1 MRLRCLSDR
10 DNRLLRFGDEHH
22 SQQFRAKQEL
32 LRLFTNGPLT
42 HSIND
47 YRWQGTTVCFETLV
61 IGQSFEMH
69 TWNKP
74 ALQDDPR
81 EVLYHAFRTFVLHS
95 AEIYHRHTPPSGA
108 ASATVVW
115 FSRPEWTRQI
125 ITKSVLIQFV
135 RSSGAV
141 VLDVNY
147 VDFHAVDM
155 LAIVHQADV
164 VVTAYGS
171 ATAWGYFQ
179 RPGSVQLV
187 ICPNWETTVASEFRQ
202 NVATYIPHGCAL
214 AGVFVTF
221 HAVMDNLGS
230 KQGQDAKPY
239 HISVDEFRPVWQL
252 VISTVIDAPIT
263 TPNQRVTLI
272 ENGSTFN
279 V

>member
-1 MRLRCLSDR
+1 M
-10 DNRLLRFGDEHH
+10 
-22 SQQFRAKQEL
+22 
-32 LRLFTNGPLT
+32 
-42 HSIND
+42 
-47 YRWQGTTVCFETLV
+47 
-61 IGQSFEMH
+61 
-69 TWNKP
+69 
-74 ALQDDPR
+74 
-81 EVLYHAFRTFVLHS
+81 
-95 AEIYHRHTPPSGA
+95 
-108 ASATVVW
+108 
-115 FSRPEWTRQI
+115 
-125 ITKSVLIQFV
+125 
-135 RSSGAV
+135 
-141 VLDVNY
+141 LDVNY
-147 VDFHAVDM
+147 ADFHAVDM

-221 HAVMDNLGS
+221 HTVMDVMDVCDVS
-230 KQGQDAKPY
+230 RCQGQDAKPY
-239 HISVDEFRPVWQL
+239 HISVDEFRPVWQS

-279 V
+279 L